1 MSLIPEKPITIS
13 PTLAATIGLEET
25 VLLQLLQECR
35 SHGTPE
41 QNQGFE
47 WFTVASE
54 KLLSLAPFWRE
65 DDILRL
71 SAGLHEKGLL
81 LIGGAP
87 FSSQRDFR
95 FAFNDGV
102 ATSIRQS
109 PQTSSQTN
117 SQTNSQQH
125 SNQRQQPAYNHSAT
139 TATPSNGIPT
149 SAKTM
154 GNSWQPSQDAMRQL
168 SQLGVTQLFAQQQIP
183 QFVTYW
189 RERNVPRHS
198 WESKFIKEVW
208 RQWQQAEA
216 SSHRR
221 RQEVALTNEWRPS
234 RDALQILIGQGG
246 INSNFVEDSIPEF
259 ILYWRD
265 RGDLS
270 STWDSKFIQHIR
282 RQWQF
287 FSGMMEQD
295 SMPRKIEAQWQP
307 RASVYDVLQMANI
320 NRQFAEQLVPEFI
333 LYWQENGMPQSS
345 WSTKFLQFVKRQ
357 WARHIQPSST
367 DTAHGKQQGSNPNGR
382 IRDRSFVEDLTDRS
396 WAS

>member
-102 ATSIRQS
+102 ATSITQS